1 LALDLYAARG
11 IIGHQ
16 QGRYE
21 MSKQETYE
29 ALCEVRTEISRIN
42 LAAGHAVFNPT
53 ATQLLE
59 QVMRRF
65 DA

>member
-1 LALDLYAARG
+1 
-11 IIGHQ
+11 
-16 QGRYE
+16 

-42 LAAGHAVFNPT
+42 LAAGHTVFNPA

>member
-1 LALDLYAARG
+1 MTKL
-11 IIGHQ
+11 
-16 QGRYE
+16 
-21 MSKQETYE
+21 ETYE
-29 ALCEVRTEISRIN
+29 ALCEVRTEISRLN
-42 LAAGHAVFNPT
+42 RAAGHTVFNPT